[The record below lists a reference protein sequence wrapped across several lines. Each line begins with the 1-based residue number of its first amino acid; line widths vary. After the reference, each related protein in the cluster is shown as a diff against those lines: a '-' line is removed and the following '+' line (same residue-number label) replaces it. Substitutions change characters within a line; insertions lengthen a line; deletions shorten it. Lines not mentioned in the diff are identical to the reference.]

1 MNSRGTGLGEKGEAL
16 PGPVIIRNLIE
27 RGEKGDRSVSVT
39 NDIGGTLLADAM
51 KIGAE
56 LGLQLASLYVHETNL
71 DEIVS
76 HVKEGGVE
84 GWVALVLPRPW
95 GLPWKQWWQD
105 FS

>member
-1 MNSRGTGLGEKGEAL
+1 LGEKGEAL
-16 PGPVIIRNLIE
+16 PRPVIIRNLIK
-27 RGEKGDRSVSVT
+27 RGEKGDRTVSIT
-39 NDIGGTLLADAM
+39 NDIGGTLLADTM

-56 LGLQLASLYVHETNL
+56 LGLKLASFYVHKTNL
-71 DEIVS
+71 EDIVS
-76 HVKEGGVE
+76 QVKEGGVG

>member
-27 RGEKGDRSVSVT
+27 RGEKGDRAVSVT

>member
-1 MNSRGTGLGEKGEAL
+1 MGEKGEAL

-27 RGEKGDRSVSVT
+27 RGEKGDRAVSIT
-39 NDIGGTLLADAM
+39 NDIGGTLLADAV

-56 LGLQLASLYVHETNL
+56 LGLQLASLYVHEINL
-71 DEIVS
+71 DKIVS
-76 HVKEGGVE
+76 QVKEGGVE

>member
-84 GWVALVLPRPW
+84 AWVALVLPRPW

>member
-1 MNSRGTGLGEKGEAL
+1 LGEKGEAL

-84 GWVALVLPRPW
+84 GWVALVLPRP
-95 GLPWKQWWQD
+95 
-105 FS
+105 

>member
-1 MNSRGTGLGEKGEAL
+1 MDSHSTRLGEKGEAL

-27 RGEKGDRSVSVT
+27 RGEKGDRTVSVT
-39 NDIGGTLLADAM
+39 NDIGGTLLADAV

-56 LGLQLASLYVHETNL
+56 LGLQFASLYVHETNL

>member
-1 MNSRGTGLGEKGEAL
+1 MDSRGTGLGEKGEAL
-16 PGPVIIRNLIE
+16 PGPAIIRNLIE
-27 RGEKGDRSVSVT
+27 RGEKSDRTVSIT
-39 NDIGGTLLADAM
+39 NDIGGTLLADAV

-56 LGLQLASLYVHETNL
+56 LGLQLASLYVHEINL
-71 DEIVS
+71 DKIVS
-76 HVKEGGVE
+76 QVKEGGVE

>member
-1 MNSRGTGLGEKGEAL
+1 MDSRCTGLGEKGEAL

-27 RGEKGDRSVSVT
+27 RGKKGDRAVSIT
-39 NDIGGTLLADAM
+39 NDIGGTLLADAV
-51 KIGAE
+51 KISAE

>member
-1 MNSRGTGLGEKGEAL
+1 MNSRGTGLSEKGEAL
-16 PGPVIIRNLIE
+16 SGPVIIRNLIE
-27 RGEKGDRSVSVT
+27 RGEKGDRAVSIT
-39 NDIGGTLLADAM
+39 NDIGGTLFADAV

-71 DEIVS
+71 DEMVS

-95 GLPWKQWWQD
+95 GLPWKQ
-105 FS
+105 

>member
-1 MNSRGTGLGEKGEAL
+1 MDSRGTGLGEKGEAL

-39 NDIGGTLLADAM
+39 NDIGGTLLADAV

-71 DEIVS
+71 DNLVS
-76 HVKEGGVE
+76 HVKEGAVG

>member
-1 MNSRGTGLGEKGEAL
+1 MDSHSTRLGEKGEAL

-27 RGEKGDRSVSVT
+27 RGEKGDRTVSVT
-39 NDIGGTLLADAM
+39 NDIGGTLLADAV

-56 LGLQLASLYVHETNL
+56 LGLQFASLYVHETNL

-95 GLPWKQWWQD
+95 GLPWKQ
-105 FS
+105 

>member
-16 PGPVIIRNLIE
+16 PRPVIIRNLIE
-27 RGEKGDRSVSVT
+27 RGEKGDRTVSIT
-39 NDIGGTLLADAM
+39 NDIGGTLLADAV

-71 DEIVS
+71 DDIVS

>member
-1 MNSRGTGLGEKGEAL
+1 MDSRGTGLGEKGEAL

-27 RGEKGDRSVSVT
+27 RGEKGDRAVSIT
-39 NDIGGTLLADAM
+39 NDIGGTLFADAV

-56 LGLQLASLYVHETNL
+56 LGLQLASLYVHKTNL

-76 HVKEGGVE
+76 HVKKGGVG

-95 GLPWKQWWQD
+95 GLP
-105 FS
+105 

>member
-1 MNSRGTGLGEKGEAL
+1 MDSRGTRLGEKGEAL

-27 RGEKGDRSVSVT
+27 RGEKGDRAVSIT
-39 NDIGGTLLADAM
+39 NDIGGTLLADAV

-84 GWVALVLPRPW
+84 GWVTLVLPRPW
-95 GLPWKQWWQD
+95 GLPWKQ
-105 FS
+105 